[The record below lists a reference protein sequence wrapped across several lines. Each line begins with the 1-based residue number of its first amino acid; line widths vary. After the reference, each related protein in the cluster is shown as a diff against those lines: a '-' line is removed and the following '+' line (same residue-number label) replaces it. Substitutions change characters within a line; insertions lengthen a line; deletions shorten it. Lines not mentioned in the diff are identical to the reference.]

1 MRCFFVLGLIFFLS
15 VNLTGQ
21 NTRKLYRIGKEM
33 QEAGKFNDAIEQ
45 YSKALELAPGD
56 DKFLELRAECYE
68 KTDQNNLAFED
79 YQTLFEYNS
88 RKEEYAYKAAINLFK
103 QKEYRK
109 GLDFTKKVLAQK
121 SRHYDAL
128 LLQVDMLMALG
139 NYERARVSAV
149 RLIDLDKNPD
159 SYYRAGVIDYKLG
172 NYKSSEIF
180 LRKTL
185 NLQPRNVDAII
196 WLARA
201 LDKREKYTIARGQ
214 LAAAIKIDPRN
225 VEIYHVKSLINEHTM
240 LFRDAIDDMSRVL
253 TINPENV
260 DAYYRRAKLYLKVND
275 KDKAVNDLKSIIEI
289 QPESYKAYEMLADQY
304 FKEENKKEAATYYN
318 KIVKRFSGNANYTE
332 CVIGAREK
340 IKQLAPDKINP
351 KISVTSPSPSGNV
364 IRFNKPTETVSIRI
378 ADESALKKVTVNG
391 KEVSAKKSGDV
402 YKVSE
407 TIDARQQNKINIVA
421 IDDFNNEARIS
432 YRVQYENNQ
441 PVARRQTRKT
451 YEKNTAFDFVPHAD
465 VDNNIP
471 INDKTDRYSFALI
484 IGNEDYTTYQTGLNS
499 EINVDFARNDAY
511 MFREYARDILGVP
524 EKNIIFLTDATSG
537 VMSQKISKFLKL
549 MEITS
554 GKGTFYFYYAGHGLP
569 HEKTK
574 EPYLIPADI
583 NGRNLNGAV
592 SLNKLYNDMA
602 KYDAKRITVFI
613 DACFSG
619 GARNNPL
626 LAARG
631 VKIVP
636 KSSVLKGPLVVYTA
650 SSSDQSSMPHKEKK
664 HGMFTYFLLKKL
676 KETAGNITYK
686 ELADYLKESVGIESL
701 MINDKEQVPFIGV
714 GPAIKNEWKYWKFVK

>member
-1 MRCFFVLGLIFFLS
+1 MRYFFVLGLIFFLS
-15 VNLTGQ
+15 VNLIGQ
-21 NTRKLYRIGKEM
+21 NTRQLYRIGKEM
-33 QEAGKFNDAIEQ
+33 QEAGNFNDAIEQ
-45 YSKALELAPGD
+45 YTKALELSPGD
-56 DKFLELRAECYE
+56 DKLLELRAECYE
-68 KTDQNNLAFED
+68 KTDQNILAFED
-79 YQTLFEYNS
+79 YKTLFEYNS
-88 RKEEYAYKAAINLFK
+88 RQEEYAYKAARNLFM
-103 QKEYRK
+103 QNEYRK
-109 GLDFTKKVLAQK
+109 GLEFTKKALAQK
-121 SRHYDAL
+121 SRHFNAL
-128 LLQVDMLMALG
+128 LLQVDILMALG
-139 NYERARVSAV
+139 NYERARVSV
-149 RLIDLDKNPD
+149 INLIGLEKNPD

-196 WLARA
+196 WLART

-253 TINPENV
+253 TINPDNV
-260 DAYYRRAKLYLKVND
+260 DAYYRRAKLYFKVND

-289 QPESYKAYEMLADQY
+289 HPKSYKAYELIASHY
-304 FKEENKKEAATYYN
+304 FEAGNNKDAAAYYN
-318 KIVKRFSGNANYTE
+318 QIIKQFSGNADHTE
-332 CVIGAREK
+332 GVISAREK
-340 IKQLAPDKINP
+340 IQQLAPDEVNP
-351 KISVTSPSPSGNV
+351 VITVTSPSPSGN
-364 IRFNKPTETVSIRI
+364 ILKFDSPTQTVEISIK
-378 ADESALKKVTVNG
+378 DDSPLKNVTVNG
-391 KEVSAKKSGDV
+391 NAVSPGKIGGE
-402 YKVSE
+402 YKVSSS
-407 TIDARQQNKINIVA
+407 IDARLQRKLDIVA
-421 IDDFNNEARIS
+421 VDDFNNKGSLS
-432 YRVQYENNQ
+432 YKIQYVNNQ
-441 PVARRQTRKT
+441 PVARRHTRKK
-451 YEKNTAFDFVPHAD
+451 YENSGSFSFVPFAD
-465 VDNNIP
+465 VDKNIP
-471 INDKTDRYSFALI
+471 ITDQPDRYSFALI

-524 EKNIIFLTDATSG
+524 EKNVIFLTDATSG
-537 VMSQKISKFLKL
+537 VMNQKINKFLKL

-574 EPYLIPADI
+574 EPYLIPADM

-592 SLNKLYNDMA
+592 SLKKLYNDMA

-636 KSSVLKGPLVVYTA
+636 KSSVLKGPLVVFTA
-650 SSSDQSSMPHKEKK
+650 SSADQSSMPYTEKK

-676 KETAGNITYK
+676 KATAGNITYK
-686 ELADYLKESVGIESL
+686 ELADYVKESVGIESL
-701 MINDKEQVPFIGV
+701 MVNDKEQIPFVGV
-714 GPAIKNEWKYWKFVK
+714 GPAVKNEWKYWKFVK